1 MIGEKR
7 MKHKF
12 KVVNKSKLDSP
23 KRREALPVKEI
34 LKTVE
39 VEPSEVVADIGCGI
53 GYFTFALSETV
64 GNGGLVYAMDI
75 EPEMLEDIK
84 SRVAESD
91 IKNIIPIITKEYELT
106 LEDNS
111 VGTAL
116 LCTVMHEIKM
126 REKFLREANRI
137 LRSDGKIIII
147 EWIKKDSDYG
157 PPTDHRL
164 DKNILKR
171 NLMRTEFKEVDI
183 MDFNEYFYI
192 VRAKKK

>member
-23 KRREALPVKEI
+23 KRREALPVQAI
-34 LKTVE
+34 LDAVG

-64 GNGGLVYAMDI
+64 GNGGLVYALDI

-91 IKNIIPIITKEYELT
+91 IKNIIPIVTKEYELT

-116 LCTVMHEIKM
+116 LCTVMHEVKM
-126 REKFLREANRI
+126 REKFLKEANRI

-157 PPTDHRL
+157 PPADHRL

-171 NLMRTEFKEVDI
+171 NLLRTGFDEVDI